1 METMIIQ
8 IGGLTLV
15 FVPKAAKVV
24 IVNNLTGAVNS
35 LPYGAFEKACQ
46 LAVDKDNQ

>member
-1 METMIIQ
+1 METMIIT

-24 IVNNLTGAVNS
+24 IINNLTGAVNS
-35 LPYGAFEKACQ
+35 LPFDSFERACQ
-46 LAVDKDNQ
+46 LAVDRDNE